1 MANSTLL
8 QMLEIKAW
16 EPPTDILYPKESRSL
31 VRCCLNLMSS
41 TALFSNLQRIT
52 HHIRWIVFITWRG
65 AFHLL
70 WIDQFQRLVAL
81 HARPPID
88 NHFRYFAQEGDLF
101 SHTTTT
107 CVSIFALSSPCWT
120 PLPMTLTFKSRCD
133 YIRFCW
139 LNGRSCSWSAKN
151 QVVAHQ

>member
-81 HARPPID
+81 HARPPLTITFVISLKRVIYFRTRLPRAFLFLLYPVHVEL
-88 NHFRYFAQEGDLF
+88 HFPWPWHSNLVLTIFVFAGSTVAVVLDLRR
-101 SHTTTT
+101 
-107 CVSIFALSSPCWT
+107 IKL
-120 PLPMTLTFKSRCD
+120 
-133 YIRFCW
+133 
-139 LNGRSCSWSAKN
+139 
-151 QVVAHQ
+151 